1 MNYITTN
8 IRIPEE
14 DYMRLKIEAVQQK
27 KSLSAV
33 IREKIRADRL
43 EDNVEDPFAVI
54 DALRNKIGDKL
65 KGFDVVEFLRKDRY
79 EGHKINNY

>member
-1 MNYITTN
+1 MSYITAN

-14 DYMRLKIEAVQQK
+14 DYIKLKAEAYEKK
-27 KSLSAV
+27 KSFSAV
-33 IREKIRADRL
+33 IREKIKTDKP
-43 EDNVEDPFAVI
+43 EDNVEDYFKSV